1 MTDETTTKEPSTTD
15 SQDRTRRLAAGGILV
30 IAGLGLLLLQAL
42 DELGDAGVLFVI
54 GTVFIAGYAMRRT
67 YGLLVAGSI
76 ILGVGLGQLG
86 ERLLDT
92 TGDVTVIGIG
102 IGFGM
107 IYVIDR
113 LTDGSAHWWPLIP
126 AGILLVI
133 GISSLGGA
141 FGDLATLIW
150 PALLIV
156 AGLVLVVGASRRR
169 E

>member
-1 MTDETTTKEPSTTD
+1 MTDETTTTEPS
-15 SQDRTRRLAAGGILV
+15 SSRPQDRTRRLVAGAILV

-54 GTVFIAGYAMRRT
+54 GSVFIAGYAMRRT

-102 IGFGM
+102 IGFAM

-113 LTDGSAHWWPLIP
+113 LTDGEAHWWPLIP

-156 AGLVLVVGASRRR
+156 AGLVLVVSASRRR